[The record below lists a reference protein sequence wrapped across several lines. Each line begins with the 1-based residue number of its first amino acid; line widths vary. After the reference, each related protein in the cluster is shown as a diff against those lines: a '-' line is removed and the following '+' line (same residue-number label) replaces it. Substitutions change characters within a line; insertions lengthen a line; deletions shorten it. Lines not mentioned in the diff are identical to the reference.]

1 MCRSLSTE
9 DRGKGSE
16 LTIIRRSNK
25 VHFDTTAMNP
35 KRFKIGDRL
44 KSFKFAFNGIR
55 ILFANEHNAL
65 IHLAATL
72 LVIIAGIAFKIS
84 ILEWAAI
91 FLSIGLVFTSEAIN
105 TSIEKLSDFVS
116 PEKRSLIKEVKDLAS
131 AGVLISAITALIIG
145 LIVFVPKI
153 LTLIG

>member
-1 MCRSLSTE
+1 
-9 DRGKGSE
+9 
-16 LTIIRRSNK
+16 
-25 VHFDTTAMNP
+25 MNQ
-35 KRFKIGDRL
+35 KKFKIGDRF

-55 ILFANEHNAL
+55 ILFFNEHNAW
-65 IHLAATL
+65 IHLAATV

-84 ILEWAAI
+84 LLEWAAI
-91 FLSIGLVFTSEAIN
+91 FIAIGLVFTSEAIN

-116 PEKRSLIKEVKDLAS
+116 PEKRSSIKEVKDLAS

-153 LTLIG
+153 LALIATN